1 MNIKPTFAHIAYKFQ
16 SMLIVF
22 LNVFL
27 ALKINKVFDFKAKC
41 KYELVELTPRVKL
54 KQNACYKLNIQPPQ
68 EAMSAF
74 SHLKAPRQ

>member
-1 MNIKPTFAHIAYKFQ
+1 
-16 SMLIVF
+16 LR
-22 LNVFL
+22 
-27 ALKINKVFDFKAKC
+27 
-41 KYELVELTPRVKL
+41 PRVKL